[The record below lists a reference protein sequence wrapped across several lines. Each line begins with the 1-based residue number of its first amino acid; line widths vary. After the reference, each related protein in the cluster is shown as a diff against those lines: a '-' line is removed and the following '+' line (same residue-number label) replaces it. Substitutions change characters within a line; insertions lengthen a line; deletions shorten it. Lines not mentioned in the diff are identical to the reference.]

1 MLPLLIGIFFFKTDK
16 TIELVLFFVFVVIAA
31 NSFTCSFL
39 VPWSMLP
46 EVLDAFFIQYRS
58 KQDALFYTF
67 LALGTKVLIAF
78 YYGIS
83 QIILAFVGYESN
95 VCAEFQ
101 DNRVAPSIKYLL
113 APTPLFFVLI
123 SSICIFFFPINSK
136 VAQENSELIKQIKK

>member
-1 MLPLLIGIFFFKTDK
+1 MLPLLIGIFFFKTNR
-16 TIELVLFFVFVVIAA
+16 TIEIVFFFVFVVIAA

-46 EVLDAFFIQYRS
+46 EVLDAFFLEYRT

-83 QIILAFVGYESN
+83 QIILALVGYESN
-95 VCAEFQ
+95 ICAEFQ
-101 DNRVAPSIKYLL
+101 DSRVAQSIKYLL
-113 APTPLFFVLI
+113 APTPIFFVLI
-123 SSICIFFFPINSK
+123 SSICIYFFPIDSK
-136 VAQENSELIKQIKK
+136 AALENSELIKQVKK